1 MRAQM
6 DGIRGIGGAEVHV
19 AQLEIVCG
27 DINRIVDGEGGTGF
41 FRHILLPLPH
51 FSPARKTGRSGHG
64 KNAAVDKGQTGG
76 FQIRSDA
83 FNQVVQVGAVR
94 QSVLDAGNVPC
105 VSFPL
110 LPHHG
115 FQDRSM
121 SLLFQGFHS
130 VADGTEQFDVFFPLL
145 ILRSFSWVPLP
156 EKVASAPG
164 VLDDGPFFLREFFL

>member
-1 MRAQM
+1 MRTQM
-6 DGIRGIGGAEVHV
+6 DGIRGIGGAEVHA

-51 FSPARKTGRSGHG
+51 FFPARKTGRSGHG

-94 QSVLDAGNVPC
+94 QSVFDAGNVPC

-121 SLLFQGFHS
+121 SLFFSELPFRCGRYGS
-130 VADGTEQFDVFFPLL
+130 V
-145 ILRSFSWVPLP
+145 
-156 EKVASAPG
+156 
-164 VLDDGPFFLREFFL
+164 

>member
-6 DGIRGIGGAEVHV
+6 DGIRGIGGAEVHA

-51 FSPARKTGRSGHG
+51 FFPARKTGRSGHG

-83 FNQVVQVGAVR
+83 FNQVVQVGAEDRAFLMPEMSFASPSPCCHTMAFRTGACPCFFRASIPLRTVR
-94 QSVLDAGNVPC
+94 SNLTYSSPC
-105 VSFPL
+105 LS
-110 LPHHG
+110 
-115 FQDRSM
+115 
-121 SLLFQGFHS
+121 
-130 VADGTEQFDVFFPLL
+130 
-145 ILRSFSWVPLP
+145 
-156 EKVASAPG
+156 
-164 VLDDGPFFLREFFL
+164 

>member
-6 DGIRGIGGAEVHV
+6 DGIRGIGGAEVHA

-51 FSPARKTGRSGHG
+51 FFPARKTGRSGHG

-94 QSVLDAGNVPC
+94 QSVFDAGNVPC
-105 VSFPL
+105 VSFPPVATPWL
-110 LPHHG
+110 SGQEHVPAFSGLPFRCG
-115 FQDRSM
+115 RY
-121 SLLFQGFHS
+121 G
-130 VADGTEQFDVFFPLL
+130 A
-145 ILRSFSWVPLP
+145 I
-156 EKVASAPG
+156 
-164 VLDDGPFFLREFFL
+164 